1 MLVPKKRDLGDGG
14 LVDGW
19 RLQEG
24 KEETAEVVV
33 DADAMDSGE
42 GDMETLI

>member
-1 MLVPKKRDLGDGG
+1 MLAPKKRDLDGGG

-24 KEETAEVVV
+24 KEGRADVVV
-33 DADAMDSGE
+33 DADAMDFLVKE
-42 GDMETLI
+42 IWKP